1 MSTAMETSSPTP
13 SLGPGAQ
20 AVRLAFW
27 FVVVIALLAAGVWAT
42 SNIRRIPAD
51 SRAVVMRFGAFVR
64 TQDAGLLVAMPQP
77 FETVLLIPGSARVL
91 EQRISSLDRDPRAR
105 AADPVATTQSSQSAQ
120 SSQTMPL
127 PPGEASSLG
136 IPSEATSLGSASPDS
151 DAGSPDNAGPTLPDA
166 LAGSGYVL
174 TGDEG
179 VVQLSATLYY
189 RVVDPY
195 AYVLQKERLESALQR
210 VVAAAVVEVTAGRDL
225 DSILVARPELL
236 SSDQQMA
243 VKREQLRGD
252 MAQAVQRHLN
262 ALAAA
267 RTGLGIEVA
276 RMDVQAQF
284 PATAVDAFNSV
295 LTSLQTADRNI
306 ADARTTAEN
315 IRQGAQQSADQILQ
329 SAQASASERVATAQA
344 ETTTILQLE
353 TPLDANSDPG
363 LLARAYRDRI
373 QQILSKAGRVTTI
386 DPHDASSLVLPGKI
400 Q

>member
-1 MSTAMETSSPTP
+1 MNTAVETPTP
-13 SLGPGAQ
+13 SLGPAAQ

-51 SRAVVMRFGAFVR
+51 SQAVVMRFGAFVR
-64 TQDAGLLVAMPQP
+64 TQDAGLLVAWPQP

-91 EQRISSLDRDPRAR
+91 EQRISALDRDPRAR
-105 AADPVATTQSSQSAQ
+105 AADPVATTESSEPQPQ
-120 SSQTMPL
+120 QLPLGDVSSWGFQPD
-127 PPGEASSLG
+127 
-136 IPSEATSLGSASPDS
+136 GSA
-151 DAGSPDNAGPTLPDA
+151 PDNTGPALSDA

-174 TGDEG
+174 TGDNG

-195 AYVLQKERLESALQR
+195 AYVLQKDRLDSALQR
-210 VVAAAVVEVTAGRDL
+210 VVAAAVVEVTASRDL

-236 SSDQQMA
+236 STDQQMA
-243 VKREQLRGD
+243 LKREQLRGD

-262 ALAAA
+262 ALAAVHA
-267 RTGLGIEVA
+267 GLGIEVA

-284 PATAVDAFNSV
+284 PAAAVDAFNSV

-306 ADARTTAEN
+306 ADARTQAEN

-329 SAQASASERVATAQA
+329 SAQASASERVSTAQA

-386 DPHDASSLVLPGKI
+386 DPHDASSLVLQGKI

>member
-1 MSTAMETSSPTP
+1 MSTAVETPTP

-27 FVVVIALLAAGVWAT
+27 FVVAIALLAAGVWAT

-64 TQDAGLLVAMPQP
+64 TQDAGLLVAWPQP

-91 EQRISSLDRDPRAR
+91 EERISSLDRDPRAR
-105 AADPVATTQSSQSAQ
+105 AADPAATTE
-120 SSQTMPL
+120 SSQTQQLPL
-127 PPGEASSLG
+127 GDVSSWG
-136 IPSEATSLGSASPDS
+136 FQTDGSTSG
-151 DAGSPDNAGPTLPDA
+151 NAGPTLSDA
-166 LAGSGYVL
+166 LAGSGYTL
-174 TGDEG
+174 TGDNG

-195 AYVLQKERLESALQR
+195 SYVLQKERLDSALQR
-210 VVAAAVVEVTAGRDL
+210 VVAAAVVEVTASRDL

-236 SSDQQMA
+236 STDQQMA
-243 VKREQLRGD
+243 VKREQLRGE

-267 RTGLGIEVA
+267 HAGLGIEVA

-284 PATAVDAFNSV
+284 PAAAVDAFNSV

-306 ADARTTAEN
+306 ADARTEAEN

-329 SAQASASERVATAQA
+329 SAQASATERVATAQA

>member
-1 MSTAMETSSPTP
+1 MSTAMETSSPSP

-91 EQRISSLDRDPRAR
+91 EQRISALDRDPRAR
-105 AADPVATTQSSQSAQ
+105 AADSLATTQSSQASQ

-127 PPGEASSLG
+127 PLGEAG
-136 IPSEATSLGSASPDS
+136 TWGFPSGAASTDTASPDNS
-151 DAGSPDNAGPTLPDA
+151 GPALPDA

-189 RVVDPY
+189 RVIDPY

-225 DSILVARPELL
+225 DSILVARPEML

-243 VKREQLRGD
+243 LRREQLRGD
-252 MAQAVQRHLN
+252 MVQAVQRHLN

-267 RTGLGIEVA
+267 HAGLGIEVA

-284 PATAVDAFNSV
+284 PAAAVDAFNSV

>member
-1 MSTAMETSSPTP
+1 MSTAVETPTPSP

-64 TQDAGLLVAMPQP
+64 TQDAGLLIAWPQP

-105 AADPVATTQSSQSAQ
+105 AADPAAATESSQNL
-120 SSQTMPL
+120 PL
-127 PPGEASSLG
+127 PLGDASSWG
-136 IPSEATSLGSASPDS
+136 FQS
-151 DAGSPDNAGPTLPDA
+151 DASAPANAAPLLPDA

-174 TGDEG
+174 TGDQG

-210 VVAAAVVEVTAGRDL
+210 VVAAAVVEVTAARDL

-236 SSDQQMA
+236 STDQQMA

-267 RTGLGIEVA
+267 HAGLGIEVA

-284 PATAVDAFNSV
+284 PAAAVDAFNSV

-306 ADARTTAEN
+306 ADARTEAEN

-329 SAQASASERVATAQA
+329 SAQASATERVATARA

-373 QQILSKAGRVTTI
+373 QQILAKAGRVTTI

>member
-1 MSTAMETSSPTP
+1 METSSPTP

-42 SNIRRIPAD
+42 SNVRRIPAD

-91 EQRISSLDRDPRAR
+91 EQRISALDRDPRAR
-105 AADPVATTQSSQSAQ
+105 AADPVATTESSEPQPQ
-120 SSQTMPL
+120 QLPLGEVSSWGFQPD
-127 PPGEASSLG
+127 
-136 IPSEATSLGSASPDS
+136 GSAS
-151 DAGSPDNAGPTLPDA
+151 DNTGPALSDA

-174 TGDEG
+174 TGDNG

-189 RVVDPY
+189 RVVAPY
-195 AYVLQKERLESALQR
+195 AYALQKDRLDSALQR
-210 VVAAAVVEVTAGRDL
+210 VVAAAVVEVTASRDL

-236 SSDQQMA
+236 STDQQMA
-243 VKREQLRGD
+243 LKREQLRGD

-262 ALAAA
+262 ALAAVHA
-267 RTGLGIEVA
+267 GLGIEVA

-284 PATAVDAFNSV
+284 PAAAVDAFNSV

-306 ADARTTAEN
+306 ADARTQAEN

-329 SAQASASERVATAQA
+329 SAQASASERVSTARA